1 MKFCKDCEFAK
12 KEVVQLPG
20 GMQTMLFCENME
32 CRDPVE
38 GKMIPCEIA
47 RRELVFCSIK
57 AVHFKQRE
65 EKGPA
70 TVLEIAK

>member
-1 MKFCKDCEFAK
+1 MKFCKDCEFSH
-12 KEVVQLPG
+12 KESI
-20 GMQTMLFCENME
+20 QTPSGWQTLLFCENME

-57 AVHFKQRE
+57 AIHFKQKE
-65 EKGPA
+65 EKAPA
-70 TVLEIAK
+70 PILELAK